1 MGWESPIT
9 LLHKA
14 TVVTKASIP
23 MNILSALR
31 LGPKKTNVNDLY
43 QIIVTHSRRP
53 VFYTVL
59 GVPDTVNGRYD
70 VIMLHAYIV
79 MKRLR
84 AIGAEAS
91 TTSQALFDWMF
102 ADMDKN
108 LREMGVGDLSVG
120 KKVKT
125 MATAYYGRIKAYD
138 EGLEGGQELLADA
151 LRRNLFAEAKP
162 TDQQVTDMAGLL
174 SDQVEASS
182 SWSLVDIKK
191 GAITFITPPNDA

>member
-9 LLHKA
+9 LLHKLI
-14 TVVTKASIP
+14 VITKASIP
-23 MNILSALR
+23 MNIFSALR
-31 LGPKKTNVNDLY
+31 LVKEKTDVSDLY
-43 QIIVTHSRRP
+43 EVIVTRARRP

-79 MKRLR
+79 MKRLK
-84 AIGAEAS
+84 AIGSEAS
-91 TTSQALFDWMF
+91 ATSQALFDWMF

-108 LREMGVGDLSVG
+108 VREMGVGDLSVG
-120 KKVKT
+120 KKVKA

-138 EGLEGGQELLADA
+138 EGLEGGQELLTDA

-162 TDQQVTDMAGLL
+162 TDRQVTDMAILL
-174 SDQVEASS
+174 SDQVQASS
-182 SWSLVDIKK
+182 SWSLADVKK
-191 GAITFITPPNDA
+191 GAISFITLPHDD

>member
-1 MGWESPIT
+1 
-9 LLHKA
+9 
-14 TVVTKASIP
+14 
-23 MNILSALR
+23 MNIFSSFR
-31 LGPKKTNVNDLY
+31 LGQKKTNVDNLY
-43 QIIVTHSRRP
+43 KVIVTHSRRP

-79 MKRLR
+79 MKRLK
-84 AIGAEAS
+84 AIGTEARAS
-91 TTSQALFDWMF
+91 SQALFDLMF

-120 KKVKT
+120 KKIKA

-138 EGLEGGQELLADA
+138 EGLEGGQELLANA
-151 LRRNLFAEAKP
+151 LRRNVFAEVNP
-162 TDQQVTDMAGLL
+162 TDRQVADMAGLL
-174 SDQVEASS
+174 ADQVRASS

-191 GAITFITPPNDA
+191 GAISFIAPPNDD